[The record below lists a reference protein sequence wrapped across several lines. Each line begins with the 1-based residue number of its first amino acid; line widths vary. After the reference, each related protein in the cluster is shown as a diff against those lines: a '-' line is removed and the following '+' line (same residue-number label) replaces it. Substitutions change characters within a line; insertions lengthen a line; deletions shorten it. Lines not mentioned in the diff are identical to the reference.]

1 MQPKLKGSRKL
12 IIKSIKMY
20 TVVVILILIVSV
32 LLGLIVLVQNSKG
45 GGLVSNFGG
54 ANQMMGVRQ
63 TSDFLEKATW
73 TLGGV
78 LVVLCLIS
86 SVTLP
91 KNSKEGAPKGE
102 VENVVA
108 PLAPVETPEATTT
121 MPAAS
126 ETPAEATEAPAEAP
140 AE

>member
-1 MQPKLKGSRKL
+1 
-12 IIKSIKMY
+12 MY

-63 TSDFLEKATW
+63 TTDFLEKATTW
-73 TLGGV
+73 TLGGI

-86 SVTLP
+86 SITLP
-91 KNSKEGAPKGE
+91 KNSKEGAPKSE
-102 VENVVA
+102 VESIIPNLPSAEVPA
-108 PLAPVETPEATTT
+108 ATTT
-121 MPAAS
+121 MPAS
-126 ETPAEATEAPAEAP
+126 EEAPAETPAEAP

>member
-1 MQPKLKGSRKL
+1 
-12 IIKSIKMY
+12 MY
-20 TVVVILILIVSV
+20 TALVITILFVSV

-73 TLGGV
+73 TLGAI
-78 LVVLCLIS
+78 LVVLCLLS
-86 SVTLP
+86 SITLT
-91 KNSKEGAPKGE
+91 KNSKEGTPKSE
-102 VENVVA
+102 LENVIA
-108 PLAPVETPEATTT
+108 PLPTVETPAATTD
-121 MPAAS
+121 MPASSDA
-126 ETPAEATEAPAEAP
+126 PAEATEAPAEAP

>member
-1 MQPKLKGSRKL
+1 
-12 IIKSIKMY
+12 MY

-63 TSDFLEKATW
+63 TTDFLEKATW
-73 TLGGV
+73 TLATV

-86 SVTLP
+86 SVTIP
-91 KNSKEGAPKGE
+91 KNVKQGNALDTEMRSQI
-102 VENVVA
+102 ENVLPSA
-108 PLAPVETPEATTT
+108 
-121 MPAAS
+121 PAA
-126 ETPAEATEAPAEAP
+126 EAPAAAAPAEAP
-140 AE
+140 AETPAE

>member
-1 MQPKLKGSRKL
+1 
-12 IIKSIKMY
+12 MY

-63 TSDFLEKATW
+63 TTDFLEKATW
-73 TLGGV
+73 TIGGI

-86 SVTLP
+86 SITLP
-91 KNSKEGAPKGE
+91 KKALPRANWRTWSLRFPLWKLLQPQQRCLPHPKL
-102 VENVVA
+102 
-108 PLAPVETPEATTT
+108 PLKPLRLRLRLRLNNWIDNRIINKRG
-121 MPAAS
+121 
-126 ETPAEATEAPAEAP
+126 
-140 AE
+140 

>member
-1 MQPKLKGSRKL
+1 
-12 IIKSIKMY
+12 MY
-20 TVVVILILIVSV
+20 TLVVILILIVSV

-63 TSDFLEKATW
+63 TTDFLEKATW
-73 TLGGV
+73 TMAGV

-86 SVTLP
+86 SISLP
-91 KNSKEGAPKGE
+91 KNSKEGTLKSE
-102 VENVVA
+102 VSSQIENM
-108 PLAPVETPEATTT
+108 
-121 MPAAS
+121 MPS
-126 ETPAEATEAPAEAP
+126 IPATEAAPMEEPA

>member
-1 MQPKLKGSRKL
+1 
-12 IIKSIKMY
+12 MY

-63 TSDFLEKATW
+63 TTDFLEKATW
-73 TLGGV
+73 TMGAI

-86 SVTLP
+86 SISIPKSNSDGTRKSELQNKAVTAP
-91 KNSKEGAPKGE
+91 SVNTQAAPSASDAGEG
-102 VENVVA
+102 
-108 PLAPVETPEATTT
+108 TPEQ
-121 MPAAS
+121 
-126 ETPAEATEAPAEAP
+126 
-140 AE
+140 

>member
-1 MQPKLKGSRKL
+1 
-12 IIKSIKMY
+12 MY
-20 TVVVILILIVSV
+20 TLVVILILIVSV

-73 TLGGV
+73 SLAGV

-86 SVTLP
+86 SITIP
-91 KNSKEGAPKGE
+91 KNIKSGDAYDTEMRQQI
-102 VENVVA
+102 ENVMPSA
-108 PLAPVETPEATTT
+108 P
-121 MPAAS
+121 
-126 ETPAEATEAPAEAP
+126 ATEAPAMETPAAEAS
-140 AE
+140 AENE

>member
-1 MQPKLKGSRKL
+1 MQPKLKGYRKL

-20 TVVVILILIVSV
+20 TALVITILFVSV

-73 TLGGV
+73 TLGAI
-78 LVVLCLIS
+78 LVVLCLLS
-86 SVTLP
+86 SITLP
-91 KNSKEGAPKGE
+91 KNSKEGTPKSE
-102 VENVVA
+102 LENVIA
-108 PLAPVETPEATTT
+108 PLPTVETPAATTD
-121 MPAAS
+121 MPASSDA
-126 ETPAEATEAPAEAP
+126 PAEATEAPAEAP

>member
-1 MQPKLKGSRKL
+1 
-12 IIKSIKMY
+12 MY
-20 TVVVILILIVSV
+20 LLVVILILIVSV

-73 TLGGV
+73 TLGGI
-78 LVVLCLIS
+78 LVVLCLLS
-86 SVTLP
+86 SITLP
-91 KNSKEGAPKGE
+91 KNSKEGTPKSE
-102 VENVVA
+102 LENVIA
-108 PLAPVETPEATTT
+108 PLPTVETPAATTD
-121 MPAAS
+121 MPASSDA
-126 ETPAEATEAPAEAP
+126 PAEATEAPAEAP